1 MRVVGELT
9 LGGPL
14 LLLVPCRLDFDS
26 QSLLSLLVEDTIN
39 IEAPLLQMH
48 ERGDQDADTP
58 SAESWFQ
65 TGQLTNGGGAHHLP
79 LMS

>member
-1 MRVVGELT
+1 LRVVGELT

-14 LLLVPCRLDFDS
+14 LLLVPCRLGFDS

-58 SAESWFQ
+58 SAESWF
-65 TGQLTNGGGAHHLP
+65 
-79 LMS
+79 